1 MTTLKARLSEGDP
14 AAGAGLSDGD
24 VQEMRRLVVAAAA
37 KPMEAPAWWG
47 QSLAVAALIA
57 VMVGAGLFAGRR
69 AAEREHLIVP
79 IGLEAPAPEGER
91 RQLQFSTPGG
101 TRIIWVFDSEFQL
114 KETLP

>member
-1 MTTLKARLSEGDP
+1 
-14 AAGAGLSDGD
+14 
-24 VQEMRRLVVAAAA
+24 
-37 KPMEAPAWWG
+37 
-47 QSLAVAALIA
+47 
-57 VMVGAGLFAGRR
+57 MVGAGLFAGRR

-79 IGLEAPAPEGER
+79 MGLEAPAPEGER